1 MRALKPPAR
10 ENKKSKKKSK
20 ASWNP
25 NPNFVIAV
33 TTVIIAALPEA
44 RSVVPVVAGDGA
56 SIPAVAG
63 DGFSLPPAT
72 LANAALA
79 ALTDAATSA
88 ALAEAIAGRWEEWD
102 EERDREREEWDEERD
117 REREESCE
125 SETGSERESVG
136 VGRRCQD

>member
-63 DGFSLPPAT
+63 DGFGLPPAT

-88 ALAEAIAGRWEEWD
+88 TLAEAIAGRW
-102 EERDREREEWDEERD
+102 EEWDEERD

-136 VGRRCQD
+136 VGRRCRD